1 VRGSAVSIAVLVGL
15 VVTVPVIIVAVLG
28 AGASAPA
35 GAAPGGVGRGLR
47 TGTVPSQYAALVLQ
61 AGSMCP
67 AAPPSV
73 IAAQIEQESGWDPH
87 SVSSAGAQG
96 ISQFMP
102 GTWPGWS
109 LPGQSPFDPA
119 AAIPAQGRYDCAIA
133 AELEPGQKAGRYGG
147 TGLTS
152 LMLAGYNA
160 GPGAVTAAGGIPN
173 NGETP
178 AYVARIT
185 AGAAHYA
192 ETTGVVA
199 AGPFGAKVIAA
210 AQSQLGRPY
219 VWGGGDD
226 TGPTAGGFD
235 CSGLVLFAVY
245 QASGGAIKLPHDA
258 DAQTRGGTA
267 VDRAAMAP
275 GDLIS
280 FTSAGA
286 SIAHHV
292 GIYLG
297 NEAMLDA
304 PETGDVVHVTSLAG
318 GYWQAEQ
325 WRVARYG

>member
-1 VRGSAVSIAVLVGL
+1 MRSAGPFAAVASL
-15 VVTVPVIIVAVLG
+15 VVVVPVVVVAVFG
-28 AGASAPA
+28 A
-35 GAAPGGVGRGLR
+35 GAAPTGQASVGGVGQGLR
-47 TGTVPSQYAALVLQ
+47 AGAVPAAYAALVLQ
-61 AGSMCP
+61 AGSICP

-73 IAAQIEQESGWDPH
+73 IAAQIEQESGWDPA
-87 SVSSAGAQG
+87 SISSAGAQG

-133 AELEPGQKAGRYGG
+133 AELEPGQRAGRYGG
-147 TGLTS
+147 AELTP

-297 NEAMLDA
+297 GEAMLDA

>member
-1 VRGSAVSIAVLVGL
+1 
-15 VVTVPVIIVAVLG
+15 
-28 AGASAPA
+28 
-35 GAAPGGVGRGLR
+35 
-47 TGTVPSQYAALVLQ
+47 
-61 AGSMCP
+61 
-67 AAPPSV
+67 
-73 IAAQIEQESGWDPH
+73 
-87 SVSSAGAQG
+87 
-96 ISQFMP
+96 MP
-102 GTWPGWS
+102 GTWPGWT

-192 ETTGVVA
+192 ETTGVAA